1 MSRFE
6 VRGLTRDKALIRRL
20 AKRLS
25 TNDEAARS
33 LRWLVR
39 EQLAVRAHKPRN
51 IYEWLRSSP
60 LVGVDLRIE
69 REFDP
74 GRKID
79 L

>member
-1 MSRFE
+1 M
-6 VRGLTRDKALIRRL
+6 RGLTRDVKLIRRL

-25 TNDEAARS
+25 VTDDAAKS

-51 IYEWLRSSP
+51 IWEWLRSSP
-60 LVGVDLRIE
+60 LVGVDWYIE